1 MKALK
6 LNALIEVLED
16 LNDLLLDTE
25 TVEIETIDDSVYFK
39 TEENDYV
46 AEQLGAVEVDR
57 FNDTV
62 TYKIEL

>member
-1 MKALK
+1 MNVLK
-6 LNALIEVLED
+6 LNELIEVLKEMNE
-16 LNDLLLDTE
+16 LMNE
-25 TVEIETIDDSVYFK
+25 TQDVSIETIGDSVYFK
-39 TEENDYV
+39 TEEDDYF